1 MRTVKPVRKIIERDI
16 SWLSFNARVLQEA
29 ADPNVPLKE
38 KLKFLGIF
46 SNNLD
51 EFFRVRVAALKR
63 MISFGKRARMHL
75 EESPQKILDSIQ
87 HIVLEQQSEFNR
99 IWQNIILDLKKE
111 KIFLVTEKQLN
122 REQQKFVT
130 NFFEEQVRSNVIPL
144 MIESIEQFPYLR
156 EKSIYLAVVM
166 SRKNSAYKR
175 KYALIEVP
183 TRAVSRFVILPS
195 SKPDEHNIILLEDI
209 IRFNLPRIFSFFEY
223 DNFTAHIIKVTKD
236 AEFDIDYDEPISY
249 IDKIEKGIKNRRKGK
264 PVRFVYDKEI
274 DPALLEYLIR
284 RTGLTKKDHL
294 IPGGRIHNFRH
305 FMEFPENIFKVKPN
319 KRKPFA
325 HPELNAVLRVT
336 DKILEKDIML
346 HFPYHSFN
354 PIIDLLREAA
364 IDPEV
369 TTIKI
374 TAYRLARHSK
384 VINAIINAVRNGKD
398 VTVVLELRARFD
410 EENNIEWKKILE
422 EEGVKVLVGVPN
434 FKVHAKIC
442 LIRKRIKNR
451 TIHYGF
457 VSTGNLN
464 EKTAEIYGDHC
475 LLTSNRNI
483 MADVNR
489 VFNYLEKPKTGT
501 KFLRMCHT
509 LLVSPIDMRRE
520 LIKMI
525 NDEIRWAKAGKKA
538 AITLKL
544 NSLSDEILIQK
555 LYEAALSG
563 VELKLIIRGIFCM
576 YSDNKKF
583 IRPVYAVS
591 IVDEYLEHARIMLF
605 HNNGD
610 QKVFISSSDWMLR
623 NLEHRVEVAVQVT
636 DPGIV
641 AELKGIL
648 DIQLNDNVKARK
660 LDNELKNEYIS
671 SKGKKIRSQVEIYH
685 YLLHKTLHSGKKEL
699 PSG

>member
-63 MISFGKRARMHL
+63 MISFGKKARMHL

-122 REQQKFVT
+122 REQQKFVA

-195 SKPDEHNIILLEDI
+195 SKPGEHNIILLEDI

-305 FMEFPENIFKVKPN
+305 FMEFPDNIFKVKPN

-398 VTVVLELRARFD
+398 VTVVIELRARFD

-464 EKTAEIYGDHC
+464 ERTAEIYGDHC

-544 NSLSDEILIQK
+544 NSLSDEMLIQK

-563 VELKLIIRGIFCM
+563 VEIKLIIRGIFCV
-576 YSDNKKF
+576 YSENKKF
-583 IRPVYAVS
+583 IKPVYAVS
-591 IVDEYLEHARIMLF
+591 IVDEYLEHARVMLF
-605 HNNGD
+605 HNNGV

-623 NLEHRVEVAVQVT
+623 NLDHRVEVAVQVT

-685 YLLHKTLHSGKKEL
+685 YLLQKTLLSGKKQL
-699 PSG
+699 PSE